1 MKVRYTKPT
10 TCEVVFSLRRAMLVP
25 STLIISDETVDEGLV
40 KEERQEGGSS
50 WDDIWEKN

>member
-1 MKVRYTKPT
+1 
-10 TCEVVFSLRRAMLVP
+10 MLVP

-50 WDDIWEKN
+50 WDDIWEKY

>member
-10 TCEVVFSLRRAMLVP
+10 TCEVVLSLRRTMLVP